1 MKFTKRHL
9 CRLPHCYAVTDIEI
23 DGQKKYVFATDDDGP
38 CYCIDGETFEVQT
51 VWEGPGG
58 TMSLIPLPGRN
69 GDFLASQRFF
79 PGFNAPDCEIVLLR
93 YREGKWLSEPW
104 LKMPYVHRF
113 DILERGGARYLICC
127 TLAESKKDENDWS
140 KPGGLFVAELSPD
153 FSAPE
158 ELRKIADGMT
168 RNHGYCRLNHHDYSY
183 ALTSCDEGVFEV
195 IPPENRGGEWSV
207 RRILDK
213 RVSDIAVC
221 DIDGD
226 GLLEL
231 ATIEP
236 FHGTDFVVY
245 HQTESG
251 YKEVYR
257 YPDKMAFVHVV
268 WGGELRGLP
277 VFLGG
282 CRAINKEMFMLSY
295 ENGEF
300 ATKIIETGFG
310 PSNVK
315 VIKDMDK
322 DMSRDLILTA
332 NREAGECALFEI
344 TD

>member
-1 MKFTKRHL
+1 MKFKKRHL
-9 CRLPHCYAVTDIEI
+9 CELPHCYAVTDIEI
-23 DGQKKYVFATDDDGP
+23 DGKKKYVFATDDDGP
-38 CYCIDGETFEVQT
+38 CYCIDSETSEIET

-58 TMSLIPLPGRN
+58 TMSLIPLPGKN
-69 GDFLASQRFF
+69 GAFLASQRFF

-93 YREGKWLSEPW
+93 YEDGKWTNEPW

-113 DILERGGARYLICC
+113 DILERGGAYYLLCC
-127 TLAESKKDENDWS
+127 TLAESKKDEQDWS

-153 FSAPE
+153 FSAPAPTQ
-158 ELRKIADGMT
+158 LRMIANGMT
-168 RNHGYCRLNHHDYSY
+168 RNHGYCRLEHADYTY
-183 ALTSCDEGVFEV
+183 ALTACDEGVFEV
-195 IPPENRGGEWSV
+195 VPPESRDGEWSV

-213 RVSDIAVC
+213 MVSDIAVC

-236 FHGTDFVVY
+236 FHGSDFVVY
-245 HQTESG
+245 HKTENG
-251 YKEVYR
+251 YEEIYR

-268 WGGELRGLP
+268 WGGLLRGVP

-282 CRAINKEMFMLSY
+282 CRAINKEMFVLSVK
-295 ENGEF
+295 NGEF
-300 ATKIIETGFG
+300 TDEIIESGMG

-315 VIKDMDK
+315 VISAED
-322 DMSRDLILTA
+322 RDLLLTA
-332 NREAGECALFEI
+332 NREAGECAVFEV